1 MAKNDDELDV
11 DQEFSEENTNIQ
23 RKRKPSGVEEESA
36 GSKIVTILIVILIIL
51 IWLGGFI
58 AVIKFDLG
66 GFGSGV
72 LAPILKDVP
81 IINHILPNGSVA
93 GKEAEYETLDEA
105 IKRIKELEMQLE
117 SQNSSSGVDS
127 GYIAELEA
135 EVNRL
140 KVFEKEQAKFAK
152 EKKEFDEEVVYAD
165 AAPDITEY
173 QKYYENMNP
182 DNAAE
187 IYRQVIEQVQYNQ
200 KVIEQAER
208 YANMEPASAAQIL
221 DVMSS
226 ADLDLV
232 CAILKNMNTEA
243 SALIL
248 QELDSNVAAKITKR
262 MLSDE

>member
-11 DQEFSEENTNIQ
+11 GQEL
-23 RKRKPSGVEEESA
+23 GVEDRDEKRRKSDADGESS
-36 GSKIVTILIVILIIL
+36 GSKIVTILIVILIVL

-58 AVIKFDLG
+58 LAIKFDLG
-66 GFGSGV
+66 GFGSNV
-72 LAPILKDVP
+72 LAPVLKDVP
-81 IINHILPNGSVA
+81 IVNQILPSEGGA
-93 GKEAEYETLDEA
+93 GEKREYKTLEEAL
-105 IKRIKELEMQLE
+105 KRIDELEMQLE
-117 SQNSSSGVDS
+117 SQSNSSGVDS
-127 GYIAELEA
+127 SYIAELEA
-135 EVNRL
+135 EVKRL
-140 KVFEKEQAKFAK
+140 KVFEKEQEKFAE
-152 EKKEFDEEVVYAD
+152 EKKQFDEEVVYAD

-187 IYRQVIEQVQYNQ
+187 IYRQVIEQVQYDQ
-200 KVIEQAER
+200 KVTEQAER
-208 YANMEPASAAQIL
+208 YANMEPAAAAEIL

-232 CAILKNMNTEA
+232 CAILKNMKTDA

-262 MLSDE
+262 MLADE

>member
-11 DQEFSEENTNIQ
+11 GQDV
-23 RKRKPSGVEEESA
+23 GVEEEKGRKSDVDEESN
-36 GSKIVTILIVILIIL
+36 GSKIVTILIVILIVL

-58 AVIKFDLG
+58 LAIKFDLG
-66 GFGSGV
+66 GFGSNV
-72 LAPILKDVP
+72 LSPVLRDVP
-81 IINHILPNGSVA
+81 IVNQILPSEGGS
-93 GKEAEYETLDEA
+93 GEKREYKTLEEAL
-105 IKRIKELEMQLE
+105 KRIDELEMQLE
-117 SQNSSSGVDS
+117 SQSNSSGVDS
-127 GYIAELEA
+127 SYIAELEA

-140 KVFEKEQAKFAK
+140 KVFEKEQEKFAE
-152 EKKEFDEEVVYAD
+152 EKKKFDEEVVYAD

-187 IYRQVIEQVQYNQ
+187 IYRQVIEQVQYDQ
-200 KVIEQAER
+200 KVTEQAER
-208 YANMEPASAAQIL
+208 YANMEPAAAAEIL

-232 CAILKNMNTEA
+232 CAILKNMKTDA

-262 MLSDE
+262 MLADE